1 MNTQIAEYNETAAA
15 LAVLRQKYADYSS
28 VVIATTKDM
37 ALAKE
42 ARAEVRGYRVALEK
56 LRVELKAPALERTRL
71 IDTEA
76 KRITAELLTIEE
88 PIDAAIKAEEK
99 RKEEEKAAKA
109 RAEAQ
114 RIADIQRVIAWI
126 RQHVANAAGQR
137 AAEIAEIVQ
146 QANGLQIDPDDYGE
160 FLPDALDALTET
172 RQQLAA
178 MLATQQQFEAEQAR
192 IKAEQD
198 AEQARIKAER
208 EELARLR
215 KAEEDRKAEEARL
228 QAEREAVAQLLRE
241 QAAEARKLEEAQAAQ
256 ARKAE
261 EAQLQAERDAIA
273 RQRAEVAEQQR
284 KLEEAQ
290 AAQARKVEEARQAE
304 EDRKAKERIKAE
316 REELARFTKAEKARK
331 AKADPLADLKRA
343 FRDGEADEG
352 VIDEAYQRGYQDGL
366 NAAQRAA

>member
-228 QAEREAVAQLLRE
+228 QAER
-241 QAAEARKLEEAQAAQ
+241 
-256 ARKAE
+256 
-261 EAQLQAERDAIA
+261 DAIA